1 MSPLLRIAALGLALM
16 LSACASMGAPE
27 AAKSRLTILVS
38 IDGFRADYLDRGDT
52 PVMSGLA
59 AGGARAAM
67 RPSFPSLTFPNH
79 YTLITGRRPDANG
92 IVNNTMEDP
101 DMPGVRFSMSNAE
114 AVNDGRWWDEAPPFW
129 VTAEQQG
136 KRTGAMFWPG
146 SQAEIDGVRPSRWAV
161 FDQSLPSN
169 QRVDTLLSWLAD
181 AKGPDLRFA
190 TLYFDI
196 VDTEGHHYGPSSPQL
211 RAAVVEV
218 DQAIGRL
225 VEGLKARGR
234 FETTDIVIV
243 ADHGMAPVPA
253 SQRWPLD
260 DVLDLS
266 KVKLVTAGAVVGVNP
281 KPGEEAYV
289 EAALLGKPLPHLT
302 CWRKGQIPERFHYG
316 RNPRVPA
323 IICLSETGWYV
334 TTRAWMEKPGKWDL
348 IDGGQHGFDPY
359 DPAMQAVFVAH
370 GPSIRPGVAL
380 PVFDNVD
387 VYSLLARVT
396 GVKPAANDGSLKVIG
411 AALR

>member
-1 MSPLLRIAALGLALM
+1 MLHLFRVAALGLALF
-16 LSACASMGAPE
+16 LSACVSTGPHE
-27 AAKSRLTILVS
+27 PSRSRLTILVS

-52 PVMSGLA
+52 PAMSALA
-59 AGGARAAM
+59 ADGARGVM
-67 RPSFPSLTFPNH
+67 RPSFPSVTFPNH

-92 IVNNTMEDP
+92 IVNNVMEDP
-101 DMPGVRFSMSNAE
+101 AIPGVRFSMSNAQ
-114 AVNDGRWWDEAPPFW
+114 AVQDARWWEQAPPFW

-136 KRTGAMFWPG
+136 KRAGAMFWPG
-146 SQAEIDGVRPSRWAV
+146 SEAQIAGVRPSRWSV
-161 FDQSLPSN
+161 FDQSMPSS
-169 QRVDTLLSWLAD
+169 QRVDTLLSWID
-181 AKGPDLRFA
+181 DPKGPDLRFA

-196 VDTEGHHYGPSSPQL
+196 VDTAGHHYGPTSPQV
-211 RAAVVEV
+211 RAAAAEV
-218 DQAIGRL
+218 DQAIARL
-225 VEGLKARGR
+225 VEGLKAKGR

-266 KVKLVTAGAVVGVNP
+266 KVKLVTLGAVVGLNP

-289 EAALLGKPLPHLT
+289 EAALLAKPVPHLT
-302 CWRKGQIPERFHYG
+302 CWRKGQIPKRFHYG

-334 TTRAWMEKPGKWDL
+334 TTRAALQKPGQWDQM
-348 IDGGQHGFDPY
+348 DGGQHGFDPY
-359 DPAMQAVFVAH
+359 DPAMRAVFVAR
-370 GPSIRPGVAL
+370 GPSIKPGVVL

-387 VYSLLARVT
+387 VYSLLARVSE
-396 GVKPAANDGSLKVIG
+396 VKPATSDGSLKVIG
-411 AALR
+411 SALR

>member
-1 MSPLLRIAALGLALM
+1 MSNLLRFTALCLALL
-16 LSACASMGAPE
+16 LSACASLEPAHPPS
-27 AAKSRLTILVS
+27 SRLTLLIS

-79 YTLITGRRPDANG
+79 YTLITGRRPDSNG
-92 IVNNTMEDP
+92 IVNNVMEDP

-136 KRTGAMFWPG
+136 KRAGAMFWPG
-146 SQAEIDGVRPSRWAV
+146 SQAEIDRVRPTRWAV
-161 FDQSLPSN
+161 FDQAMPSS
-169 QRVDTLLSWLAD
+169 QRVDTLLSWLD
-181 AKGPDLRFA
+181 DPQGPELKFA

-196 VDTEGHHYGPSSPQL
+196 VDTEGHHYGPGSPQV
-211 RAAVVEV
+211 RAAATEV

-253 SQRWPLD
+253 RQRWALD

-266 KVKLVTAGAVVGVNP
+266 KVRVVSTGAIVGLNP

-289 EAALLGKPLPHLT
+289 EATLIKTPVPHLT
-302 CWRKGQIPERFHYG
+302 CWHKGQIPERFHYG

-334 TTRAWMEKPGKWDL
+334 TTRTAMQKPGKWDQM
-348 IDGGQHGFDPY
+348 DGGQHGFDPA
-359 DPAMQAVFVAH
+359 DPTMRAVFVAH
-370 GPSIRPGVAL
+370 GPSIRSGVAL

-387 VYSLLARVT
+387 VYSLLARLT
-396 GVKPAANDGSLKVIG
+396 GVKPAPNDGSLKVIG

>member
-1 MSPLLRIAALGLALM
+1 MSPLLRIATLGLVLL
-16 LSACASMGAPE
+16 LSACASLGEPRPTA
-27 AAKSRLTILVS
+27 SRLTILVS

-52 PVMSGLA
+52 PVMSSLA
-59 AGGARAAM
+59 ANGARAAM

-79 YTLITGRRPDANG
+79 YTLITGRRPDAHG
-92 IVNNTMEDP
+92 IVNNVMEDP

-136 KRTGAMFWPG
+136 KPAGAMFWPG
-146 SQAEIDGVRPSRWAV
+146 SQAEVDGVRPSRWTV
-161 FDQSLPSN
+161 FDQSMPSTR
-169 QRVDTLLSWLAD
+169 RVDTLLSWLD
-181 AKGPDLRFA
+181 DPKGPELRFS

-196 VDTEGHHYGPSSPQL
+196 VDTEGHHYGPTSPQV
-211 RAAVVEV
+211 RAAAVEV

-225 VEGLKARGR
+225 VDGLKSRGR
-234 FETTDIVIV
+234 FESTDIIIV

-253 SQRWPLD
+253 NQRWPLD

-266 KVKLVTAGAVVGVNP
+266 KVKLVTAGAVVGLNP
-281 KPGEEAYV
+281 RPGEEAYV
-289 EAALLGKPLPHLT
+289 EAALLSRPLPHLT
-302 CWRKGQIPERFHYG
+302 CWRKGQMPQRFHYG

-334 TTRAWMEKPGKWDL
+334 TTRAAMSRPGKWDL
-348 IDGGQHGFDPY
+348 VDGGQHGFDPH

-387 VYSLLARVT
+387 VYSLLARLT
-396 GVKPAANDGSLKVIG
+396 GVKPAPNDGSLKVIG